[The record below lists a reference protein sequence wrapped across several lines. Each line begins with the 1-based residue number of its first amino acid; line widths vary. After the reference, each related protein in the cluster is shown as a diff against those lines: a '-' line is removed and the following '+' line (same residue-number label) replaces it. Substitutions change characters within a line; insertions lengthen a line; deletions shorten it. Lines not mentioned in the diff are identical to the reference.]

1 MQITKDLVASIHYTL
16 KNADGEVLDTSEN
29 QEPMHYLHGANNIVA
44 GLEKALDG
52 KASGDNLSVIVQPA
66 EGYGEYNPELIQE
79 LPKDM
84 FTGVDTIEVGMEFHA
99 QTPDGGMQIIE
110 VKSIDGDIVTVDG
123 NHPMAGQSLHFDVEV
138 TDVRKATEEELKQG
152 QVHSKSDCCATG
164 ECKS

>member
-1 MQITKDLVASIHYTL
+1 MKIANNSVATIHYTL

-52 KASGDNLSVIVQPA
+52 KSSGDSLSVVVQPA

-110 VKSIDGDIVTVDG
+110 VKSIDGDTVTVDG
-123 NHPMAGQSLHFDVEV
+123 NHPMAGQTLHFDVEI
-138 TDVRKATEEELKQG
+138 TDVREATKDELEHG
-152 QVHSKSDCCATG
+152 HVHSKSDCCETG
-164 ECKS
+164 ECKD